1 MMLQDQG
8 PSSISFCAEMPDGA
22 VDISQT
28 DPSPSSLPSSLLP
41 ISAGELVGLPPPPA
55 VYDDVVVVAG
65 SVVEALP
72 LSSDYATMNEQPPL
86 LIGTVSHASA
96 DDHDSQDSSAASAGD
111 VAVVAG
117 SVVEALPLPNNYA
130 TMNEQ
135 PPLVI
140 GAVSHASA
148 DDHDSEQG
156 VMVVSAVV
164 VEGSATENWNDGA
177 VAVSGTVIAT
187 GGDVPTE
194 TATES
199 LSATPVDLTATV
211 SEAMRREVSGDA
223 ALPENCVVQHQV
235 KSALVV
241 EQASAAASLRLRQAT
256 PDEGKEAEERDENED
271 EDDLLGTGMALSCK
285 SSYL

>member
-1 MMLQDQG
+1 
-8 PSSISFCAEMPDGA
+8 
-22 VDISQT
+22 
-28 DPSPSSLPSSLLP
+28 
-41 ISAGELVGLPPPPA
+41 
-55 VYDDVVVVAG
+55 
-65 SVVEALP
+65 
-72 LSSDYATMNEQPPL
+72 
-86 LIGTVSHASA
+86 
-96 DDHDSQDSSAASAGD
+96 
-111 VAVVAG
+111 
-117 SVVEALPLPNNYA
+117 
-130 TMNEQ
+130 
-135 PPLVI
+135 
-140 GAVSHASA
+140 
-148 DDHDSEQG
+148 
-156 VMVVSAVV
+156 MVVSAVV